1 MNGAAMTAVIVA
13 LTMLA
18 VPASANHSAPIGV
31 KPQVSTTTT
40 TTVATTTTT
49 TVSTTPT
56 TTTAPVAPTSPAIIK
71 PPTAILSGPSGQVS
85 GDPGSWCWPQS
96 NGQTLC
102 LALARIGPPDPAASL
117 PVMQGETITLRIETA
132 VPVVGLRVGVWTG
145 GPPNPPIEAPVANPS
160 RFGINLAP
168 GRHVIGVHAT
178 FQGMGVNAEYE
189 FEVVVRPT
197 GRLLDRTG

>member
-1 MNGAAMTAVIVA
+1 MNRAAMTAVIVA
-13 LTMLA
+13 LMMLA
-18 VPASANHSAPIGV
+18 VPASANHAAPIGV
-31 KPQVSTTTT
+31 KLQVSTTTT
-40 TTVATTTTT
+40 TKVATTTTT
-49 TVSTTPT
+49 TVSTTVT

-71 PPTAILSGPSGQVS
+71 PPTAILSGPSGQVA
-85 GDPGSWCWPQS
+85 GEPGSWCWPQS

-102 LALARIGPPDPAASL
+102 LSLARIGPPDPAVSL
-117 PVMQGETITLRIETA
+117 AVAQGETVSLRIETA

-145 GPPNPPIEAPVANPS
+145 GPPNPPIGAPVANPS
-160 RFGINLAP
+160 RFPINLAP

-178 FQGMGVNAEYE
+178 FQGMGVRAEYE